1 MVTLKTNL
9 GDIVIELDK
18 VNTPETAK
26 NFLAYAED
34 GYYDGTIFHRVI
46 DKFMVQGGGFT
57 KDMMQKQTK
66 KPITNEAD
74 KGQKNMRGTVAM
86 ARTSDPHSAT
96 AQFFI
101 NLVDNGFLNF
111 ANKSP
116 NGWGYCVFGKVI
128 SGMDVVDKIKT
139 VKTTSHAG
147 HENVPVEPVVI
158 ESVIVSEEKKP

>member
-1 MVTLKTNL
+1 
-9 GDIVIELDK
+9 
-18 VNTPETAK
+18 
-26 NFLAYAED
+26 
-34 GYYDGTIFHRVI
+34 
-46 DKFMVQGGGFT
+46 
-57 KDMMQKQTK
+57 MQKQTK

-74 KGQKNMRGTVAM
+74 KGRKNMRGTVAM
-86 ARTSDPHSAT
+86 ARTGIRILQRHN
-96 AQFFI
+96 FLF